1 MTVFDYVVLGIMGVS
16 ILLSLMRGFVREALG
31 LASWAVALLMARSYA
46 VSIAKMLPNAI
57 PNDNLRMLA
66 GFAIAFLATL
76 LVTSL
81 LTIFLS
87 ELVKKLGLSVMD
99 RGLGAIFGTAR
110 GVLIVGILVML
121 GGLTSLPQRSEW
133 RDAMLSAPLEAMV
146 MKVSPWLPQDF
157 SKHLKFDQG

>member
-1 MTVFDYVVLGIMGVS
+1 VTVFDYVVLGIMGVS

-31 LASWAVALLMARSYA
+31 LASWVVALLVARSYA
-46 VSIAKMLPNAI
+46 VTLAKMLPNAI
-57 PNDNLRMLA
+57 PNDDLRMLA
-66 GFAIAFLATL
+66 GFAIVFLATL

-81 LTIFLS
+81 LTIFVS
-87 ELVKKLGLSVMD
+87 EMVKKLGLSVMD

-121 GGLTSLPQRSEW
+121 GGLTSLPHRSEW

-146 MKVSPWLPQDF
+146 MKASPWLPQDF

>member
-1 MTVFDYVVLGIMGVS
+1 VTVFDYVVLGIVGASVV
-16 ILLSLMRGFVREALG
+16 LSLMRGFVREALG
-31 LASWAVALLMARSYA
+31 LASWVVAFLVARSYA
-46 VSIAKMLPNAI
+46 VDMAKMLPNAI

-66 GFAIAFLATL
+66 GFALVFLATL
-76 LVTSL
+76 LATSL

-87 ELVKKLGLSVMD
+87 ELVKKLGLSIMD
-99 RGLGAIFGTAR
+99 RGLGAIFGIAR

-121 GGLTSLPQRSEW
+121 GGLTSLPQRAEW

-146 MKVSPWLPQDF
+146 LKASPWLPLEF

>member
-1 MTVFDYVVLGIMGVS
+1 VTVFDYVVLGIVGAS

-31 LASWAVALLMARSYA
+31 LASWVVAFFMARSYA
-46 VSIAKMLPNAI
+46 VPLAKMLPNAI

-66 GFAIAFLATL
+66 GFALVFLASL

-99 RGLGAIFGTAR
+99 RGLGAIFGIAR
-110 GVLIVGILVML
+110 GVLIVGLLVML
-121 GGLTSLPQRSEW
+121 GGLTSLPQRAEW

-146 MKVSPWLPQDF
+146 LKVSPWLPQDF